1 MARPKKLLTEVDIA
15 NLNSITRG
23 DSTAAVGYRLAA
35 VRAYVS
41 HSAEE
46 VASFFDTE
54 PETVIRWASK
64 FHSSGLQGLENR
76 SRGHR
81 AMKLSPEMQAHV
93 REWLDRDQDASGD
106 RVHWTLR
113 RLCLEVEKVFRVS
126 VSVAAMGSTLK
137 KMGMALKRPRPM
149 HYNSSQEAREE
160 FKKKSAG
167 RRGKPEA

>member
-93 REWLDRDQDASGD
+93 REWLDRDQDASGE
-106 RVHWTLR
+106 RTHWTLR

-126 VSVAAMGSTLK
+126 VSVAAMGSTLE

-149 HYNSSQEAREE
+149 HYNSSQESREE

-167 RRGKPEA
+167 RRGRPEA

>member
-64 FHSSGLQGLENR
+64 FHSLLWPL
-76 SRGHR
+76 SRGSF
-81 AMKLSPEMQAHV
+81 M
-93 REWLDRDQDASGD
+93 ASKI
-106 RVHWTLR
+106 R
-113 RLCLEVEKVFRVS
+113 C
-126 VSVAAMGSTLK
+126 
-137 KMGMALKRPRPM
+137 
-149 HYNSSQEAREE
+149 SS
-160 FKKKSAG
+160 
-167 RRGKPEA
+167 